1 MASKGSDSLIDAA
14 NEYFDALVKSR
25 FNELIQVDAYTYQ
38 LGQLIEPYSTERCDT
53 GNYPI
58 LSITKD
64 EGIVFQNEKFK
75 KRIASLDVTGY
86 KIVPHGKLVQGIHI
100 DERNFA
106 VQDITDIGIVS
117 PAYKVYTINADIVEP
132 KIIEYY
138 LRSDPAH
145 SYICSKFRGS
155 IKRRESITQD
165 DLLKMPVTV
174 PSKTIQ
180 SNIVCFMNQVDKS
193 KLIFQQMVSR
203 YDELVKSRF
212 IEMFDQYFDSNEI
225 ILAEL
230 CISIDSGKSFNCGD
244 SRSGDEPAILKLGA
258 LLDGVYNS
266 DENKMMDPSLFR
278 KELEVKAGDV
288 LFSRKNTY
296 ELVGTAAYVWDT
308 PPNLMLPDLIFRI
321 NLKNTINPI
330 YFVNLINH
338 PQFRKRITSL
348 AHGAAASMPNISKKE
363 LLNLRIPLPP
373 IELQN
378 QFADFVKQV
387 DKSKSEILDG
397 LKKLRIRSS

>member
-1 MASKGSDSLIDAA
+1 M
-14 NEYFDALVKSR
+14 
-25 FNELIQVDAYTYQ
+25 IQVDAYTYQ

-193 KLIFQQMVSR
+193 KFNNPRTRYQHDFGIF
-203 YDELVKSRF
+203 LP
-212 IEMFDQYFDSNEI
+212 YFDI
-225 ILAEL
+225 HRLGFVVAEH
-230 CISIDSGKSFNCGD
+230 
-244 SRSGDEPAILKLGA
+244 AW
-258 LLDGVYNS
+258 
-266 DENKMMDPSLFR
+266 
-278 KELEVKAGDV
+278 
-288 LFSRKNTY
+288 T
-296 ELVGTAAYVWDT
+296 
-308 PPNLMLPDLIFRI
+308 
-321 NLKNTINPI
+321 
-330 YFVNLINH
+330 
-338 PQFRKRITSL
+338 
-348 AHGAAASMPNISKKE
+348 
-363 LLNLRIPLPP
+363 LRIDRGR
-373 IELQN
+373 
-378 QFADFVKQV
+378 DFRVQ
-387 DKSKSEILDG
+387 DAQDLHRQGSP
-397 LKKLRIRSS
+397 